1 MKRANDDVRVAAGST
16 AVSAPLEGSGATGVR
31 PPAPIGFD
39 RDGYRLQG
47 RPTWLLS
54 GEMHYFKMTRGD
66 WRRRLVQLKCA
77 GFNTVSVYMPWNYHE
92 RAEGEWDF
100 AGDRDVEH
108 FLRLAA
114 ELGVYVVAR
123 PGPYICNEWQ
133 AGGLPAWLSAKP
145 GVRLRTRDPKFLA
158 FVDGWWDRIA
168 PLIARYELGREG
180 TVILAQVENEY
191 GHYGEGQE
199 PEYIHHLRDG
209 LRARGVTVPI
219 INCDSFINFSRLKP
233 RVYEGVN
240 LCCNFGGDG
249 LRNLARARG
258 LQPDAPLFVT
268 EYWIAAFDWWGRDG
282 SAVYDDARA
291 LNGALEIAAGGAG
304 GLTAFVFAGGAH
316 FGYWHGRSIC
326 SDANFMTTLYGPGA
340 PILDDGRFSGKYE
353 LFKTRVGPLNL
364 PALAQA
370 GMPEIEEVRPGL
382 IRATRR
388 GPDGTFV
395 FTLNRSAEQIR
406 IADAEKDQACVDMS
420 IPAGAVQW
428 TVRDL
433 RLPGGR
439 VLNQTNLSLLAIEPA
454 LILFGEP
461 GADGWLT
468 LDGQR
473 MDVQVPR
480 NALPTHLRNGALDI
494 LVLNHAAAG
503 RCWPLALPGAPT
515 VVFGG
520 PERIEDAVVRNG
532 RVEITASS
540 TSREDVWRFHDGALT
555 VEAQAY
561 EAAPA
566 HAPVSLSRIRC
577 NRDLP
582 ESAAAFDDSDW
593 YHAAQ
598 PQRMAAFGHGHGYAW
613 YRTTFEVVDTGPQ
626 AIIFSG
632 ADDRAQ
638 VWIDGHYLGCR
649 GWGSS
654 HGWHLMPNLPAG
666 VHALAILV
674 ENLGMFNSGAEYDIP
689 LGEPKGIYGP
699 VWLNGAELTGWRMRA
714 GLGVGEAMDTWE
726 RPGGEIAER
735 LPAGAQLAGPL
746 WVAAEFAVPEGFDG
760 AVRLELGEH
769 AGKGSVWLNGRNV
782 GRYWS
787 LGPQQSLW
795 LPLSWLTPRNEIVLF
810 EEVRIAPDLLRITL
824 SGFGARCSRLAVSEK
839 ASRNAAT

>member
-1 MKRANDDVRVAAGST
+1 MTS
-16 AVSAPLEGSGATGVR
+16 
-31 PPAPIGFD
+31 PIRFD
-39 RDGYRLQG
+39 RNGYWIEN

-66 WRRRLVQLKCA
+66 WRRRLLQLKCA

-92 RAEGEWDF
+92 PGEGEWNF
-100 AGDRDVEH
+100 TGDRDVGH
-108 FLRLAA
+108 FLQLAA
-114 ELGVYVVAR
+114 ELGLYVVAR

-133 AGGLPAWLSAKP
+133 AGGLPVWLSGKT
-145 GVRLRTRDPKFLA
+145 GIRLRTKDPKFLA
-158 FVDGWWDRIA
+158 YVDTWWDRIA

-199 PEYIHHLRDG
+199 AEYIHHLRDG

-219 INCDSFINFSRLKP
+219 INCDSFINFPRLKP

-268 EYWIAAFDWWGRDG
+268 EYWIAAFDWWGRHG

-340 PILDDGRFSGKYE
+340 PILDDGRFSGKYD
-353 LFKTRVGPLNL
+353 LFKTRLAPLNL

-370 GMPEIEEVRPGL
+370 GMPEIVELQPGL
-382 IRATRR
+382 IQATRR

-406 IADAEKDQACVDMS
+406 IADAAKDQACVDMS
-420 IPAGAVQW
+420 IPAGAVRW

-433 RLPGGR
+433 RLPGGQR
-439 VLNQTNLSLLAIEPA
+439 LDRTSLDLLAVEPA
-454 LILFGEP
+454 LVLFGE
-461 GADGWLT
+461 ADSEGWLE
-468 LDGQR
+468 LDGER
-473 MDVQVPR
+473 LDVHVPGGS
-480 NALPTHLRNGALDI
+480 LPLHLRHGKVDI
-494 LVLNHAAAG
+494 LVLNRAAAG
-503 RCWPLALPGAPT
+503 RCWPLALPGAPA

-520 PERIEDAVVRNG
+520 PERIEDAVVRGG
-532 RVEITASS
+532 RIDIAASS
-540 TSREDVWRFHDGALT
+540 PSQAEVWRFHDGRLA
-555 VEAQAY
+555 VESPAY
-561 EAAPA
+561 VAAPA
-566 HAPVSLSRIRC
+566 PDAVALSRIRFGC
-577 NRDLP
+577 GLP
-582 ESAAAFDDSDW
+582 ECAADFDDSAW
-593 YHAAQ
+593 FSAPQ
-598 PQRMAAFGHGHGYAW
+598 PRRMAAFGHGHGYAW
-613 YRTTFEVVDTGPQ
+613 YRTNFDVVDEGPQ
-626 AIIFSG
+626 TIVFSG
-632 ADDRAQ
+632 ADDRAH
-638 VWIDGHYLGCR
+638 VWVDGRYLGCR
-649 GWGSS
+649 GWGSN

-666 VHALAILV
+666 VHTLAVLV

-689 LGEPKGIYGP
+689 LGEPKGLYGP
-699 VWLNGAELTGWRMRA
+699 VWLNGVELSGWRMRA
-714 GLGVGEAMDTWE
+714 GLGADEGIDRWD
-726 RPGGEIAER
+726 RPGGDLDE
-735 LPAGAQLAGPL
+735 PSPDGATLAGPL
-746 WVAAEFAVPEGFDG
+746 WVAGEFAIPGGFDG

-782 GRYWS
+782 GRYWN

-795 LPLSWLTPRNEIVLF
+795 LPLGWLKPRNDLVLF
-810 EEVRIAPDLLRITL
+810 EEVAIAPDRLRVALTP
-824 SGFGARCSRLAVSEK
+824 FGPQCRIDGV
-839 ASRNAAT
+839 TF

>member
-1 MKRANDDVRVAAGST
+1 MT
-16 AVSAPLEGSGATGVR
+16 
-31 PPAPIGFD
+31 PPICFD
-39 RDGYRLQG
+39 HNSYRIEN

-66 WRRRLVQLKCA
+66 WRRRLLQLKCA

-92 RAEGEWDF
+92 LGEGEWDF
-100 AGDRDVEH
+100 SGDRDVEH
-108 FLRLAA
+108 LLQLAA
-114 ELGVYVVAR
+114 ELGLYVVAR

-133 AGGLPAWLSAKP
+133 AGGLPAWLSGKP
-145 GVRLRTRDPKFLA
+145 GIRLRTKDPKFLA
-158 FVDGWWDRIA
+158 YVDKWWDRIA
-168 PLIARYELGREG
+168 PLIARYEIGREG

-199 PEYIHHLRDG
+199 ADYIYHLRDG
-209 LRARGVTVPI
+209 LRARGITVPV

-233 RVYEGVN
+233 GVYEGVN

-282 SAVYDDARA
+282 SAVYGDARA

-353 LFKTRVGPLNL
+353 LFKTQLAPLNL
-364 PALAQA
+364 PALAMA
-370 GMPEIEEVRPGL
+370 GMPEIEELQPGL

-388 GPDGTFV
+388 GPDGTFI

-406 IADAEKDQACVDMS
+406 IADTEKDQACVDMS

-433 RLPGGR
+433 RLPGGQR
-439 VLNQTNLSLLAIEPA
+439 LNRTSLSLLAIEPT
-454 LILFGEP
+454 LILYGEA
-461 GADGWLT
+461 GSEGWLD
-468 LDGQR
+468 LDGKR
-473 MDVQVPR
+473 LDVHVPD
-480 NALPTHLRNGALDI
+480 NNLPIHLRHGEVDI
-494 LVLNHAAAG
+494 LVLNRAAAG
-503 RCWPLALPGAPT
+503 CCWPLALPGAPA

-520 PERIEDAVVRNG
+520 PERIEDAVVRKG
-532 RVEITASS
+532 RIEITASS
-540 TSREDVWRFHDGALT
+540 SSQAEVWRFHDGQLT
-555 VEAQAY
+555 VETPAY
-561 EAAPA
+561 QKGSESGSVA
-566 HAPVSLSRIRC
+566 LSAIRC
-577 NRDLP
+577 SHCLP
-582 ESAAAFDDSDW
+582 ESAADFDDTAWFS
-593 YHAAQ
+593 AAQ

-613 YRTTFEVVDTGPQ
+613 YRTSFEVVDEGPQ
-626 AIIFSG
+626 SLIFSG
-632 ADDRAQ
+632 ADDRAH
-638 VWIDGHYLGCR
+638 VWVDGHYLGCR
-649 GWGSS
+649 GWGSH

-666 VHALAILV
+666 LHTLAILA

-689 LGEPKGIYGP
+689 LGEPKGLYGP
-699 VWLNGAELTGWRMRA
+699 VWLNGAEITGWRMRA
-714 GLGVGEAMDTWE
+714 GLGVGEGIDSWD
-726 RPGGEIAER
+726 RLGGEIADR
-735 LPAGAQLAGPL
+735 PLAGAKLTGPL
-746 WVAAEFAVPEGFDG
+746 WVAGEFTIPEGFDG

-769 AGKGSVWLNGRNV
+769 AGKGSVWLNGHNV
-782 GRYWS
+782 GRYWN

-795 LPLSWLTPRNEIVLF
+795 LPLSWLKSRNDLVLF
-810 EEVRIAPDLLRITL
+810 EEGRIAPDQLKITL
-824 SGFGARCSRLAVSEK
+824 AALGPRCVIEDV
-839 ASRNAAT
+839 AAAKPANYPTP